1 MEGLGLK
8 SEHRYVRI
16 KHMKPIIYYLD
27 DIPEGRRDLRMQ
39 LRALFE
45 EDFEVLEL
53 PLERDINRYFSHI
66 NDLPVAAIF
75 IDQNLDESGAIT
87 GYTGVKLASFLRIVL
102 PNLPLYL
109 VTAHPIQG
117 ELESEEAGNAEDV
130 VAKTTLLLDSPASRR
145 FRRQFL
151 RDVGRYNDALSE
163 NQRRFR
169 ELLPRKLRGELE
181 PEQLVEYE
189 NLRCARDLV
198 TEAAEEANT
207 AAVEQKME
215 EIEKLLTEVEK
226 VRKSTNP

>member
-1 MEGLGLK
+1 
-8 SEHRYVRI
+8 
-16 KHMKPIIYYLD
+16 MKPIIYYLD

-45 EDFEVLEL
+45 VDFEVLEL
-53 PLERDINRYFSHI
+53 PLEQDVNRYLIHI
-66 NDLPVAAIF
+66 HDRPVAAIF

-87 GYTGVKLASFLRIVL
+87 GYTGVRLASFLRGVL

-130 VAKTTLLLDSPASRR
+130 VAKTSLLLDSAASRK

-181 PEQLVEYE
+181 GDELAQYE
-189 NLRCARDLV
+189 SIRGARDLV
-198 TEAAEEANT
+198 TDAAEEANT
-207 AAVEQKME
+207 TAVQQKME
-215 EIEKLLTEVEK
+215 EIEKLLAEVER
-226 VRKSTNP
+226 VRNAGNS